1 MSELVCLDI
10 KEKDRKEKR
19 RHILNIPYTVITAYP
34 AVNVGALLIL
44 HLQLLQKRK

>member
-19 RHILNIPYTVITAYP
+19 KHILNIPYTVITAYP